1 MKVEPAPR
9 NITSIDLEQM
19 LKDFEVVIHQK
30 FMEHFNGDRESFMKG
45 KNYLS
50 YQMAI
55 DLTRRFLKS
64 EVAFL
69 AAQTQPV
76 FIESL
81 ERKYTAEIEVEVF
94 GETKKVRL
102 VGYIDR
108 VDTIGDKI
116 RIIDYKSGKVEDKAV
131 KFRARDND
139 IETTIGS
146 MKSQKHVL
154 QLLYYV
160 YLYHSNHQIL
170 AESSIISFVS
180 GQNKPFTL
188 ETTGFSLEEMVE
200 DFPKYIGKI
209 LEEIYD
215 EEVPFTHDF
224 SKIYSYC
231 QYCV

>member
-1 MKVEPAPR
+1 
-9 NITSIDLEQM
+9 
-19 LKDFEVVIHQK
+19 
-30 FMEHFNGDRESFMKG
+30 MEHFNGDRDAFMKG
-45 KNYLS
+45 KNFLS

-69 AAQTQPV
+69 AVQTQPV

-108 VDTIGDKI
+108 VDTIGDKT
-116 RIIDYKSGKVEDKAV
+116 RIIDYKSGKVGDDDV
-131 KFRARDND
+131 KFRSRDND
-139 IETTIGS
+139 IDATIGS
-146 MKSQKHVL
+146 LKSRKHVL

-160 YLYHSNHQIL
+160 YLYHSNHQVI

-180 GQNKPFTL
+180 GQNKPFIL
-188 ETTGFSLEEMVE
+188 ETTKFSLEEMIE
-200 DFPKYIGKI
+200 DFPQYIGKI
-209 LEEIYD
+209 LEDIYND
-215 EEVPFTHDF
+215 ELPFTHDF
-224 SKIYSYC
+224 SKMFSYC
-231 QYCV
+231 QYCI